1 MYISASNY
9 EAKIVLNKNINL
21 QSEEF
26 NTTTPNLIFALIQ
39 SENFWEYRLNNKI
52 RQIDNLRFNISSF
65 WYIESFIPKI

>member
-1 MYISASNY
+1 MYMSTSNY

-39 SENFWEYRLNNKI
+39 SEN
-52 RQIDNLRFNISSF
+52 S
-65 WYIESFIPKI
+65 